1 MNSIELC
8 EKLFNIDIHELRVN
22 RSGSSVFHFKKGVSG
37 KFQMVFSHKEF
48 DYVVSYSCMD
58 GIVIDKLLMMEY
70 LKNIKLSD
78 EYVASEEVDTFI
90 EILNLV
96 LQHKNLDKVIEKL
109 TDRLLKNINFKSVG
123 FLFFNETIMSLKCAM
138 FRSKFKGNNN
148 DNASFRKIHIPMD
161 FKNPFTDVL
170 FYNKSIVINFD
181 LLGVEKLAPYFSGTV
196 AIGNI
201 YSKKG
206 PLGVIIAEV
215 NNENEFSVG
224 TFNLYASL
232 ASVAVDLIKTIKMHE
247 FALEDIKYFKQ
258 NMAKTNHLA
267 QVGKFAATVAHE
279 IKNPLVSIG
288 GFTAK
293 LGKYINDEKGQYYLK
308 TVTSEIDR
316 LDRIVSDILGF
327 TRQNTLKLSSENL
340 NKVIIDCLDLLGD
353 KIKSNQITTKIDFL
367 PDIPLV
373 YIDTKKIK
381 QVIIN
386 VVENAIQSVEIGG
399 KIIIRTFAESNR
411 LKISFLDDGPGFD
424 EAIRD
429 KLFEPFFTTKDYGT
443 GLGLSIC
450 RQIMLEHNGS
460 INIKNTDE
468 GTLVTLEL
476 PFGGGHEG
484 EDSSN

>member
-8 EKLFNIDIHELRVN
+8 EKLFNVDICELRVN
-22 RSGSSVFHFKKGVSG
+22 RSGSSVFQFKSGMSG
-37 KFQMVFSHKEF
+37 KFQMIFSHMEF
-48 DYVVSYSCMD
+48 DYVVSYFCLD
-58 GIVIDKLLMMEY
+58 GIVPDKLLMMEY
-70 LKNIKLSD
+70 LKNIKLSE
-78 EYVASEEVDTFI
+78 EYFACEEVATFT
-90 EILNLV
+90 EILNLI
-96 LQHKNLDKVIEKL
+96 LQHETLDKVIEKL
-109 TDRLLKNINFKSVG
+109 SDRILKNINFDSVG

-138 FRSKFKGNNN
+138 FRSKFEGNDN

-161 FKNPFTDVL
+161 FKSPLTDVL

-181 LLGVEKLAPYFSGTV
+181 LLGVEKLAPYFSGAV

-215 NNENEFSVG
+215 KNEKEFSVG
-224 TFNLYASL
+224 TFNLYTSL
-232 ASVAVDLIKTIKMHE
+232 ASVAVDLIKTIKIHE
-247 FALEDIKYFKQ
+247 FALEDIKYFKE
-258 NMAKTNHLA
+258 NIAKTNGLA

-308 TVTSEIDR
+308 IVTSEIDR

-327 TRQNTLKLSSENL
+327 TRQSSLKLSREDL
-340 NKVIIDCLDLLGD
+340 NKIVTDCLDLLKD
-353 KIKSNQITTKIDFL
+353 KIKSNQITTKIVFL
-367 PDIPLV
+367 PDIPVV
-373 YIDTKKIK
+373 YVDAKKIK

-386 VVENAIQSVEIGG
+386 IVENAIQSVEIGG

-411 LKISFLDDGPGFD
+411 VKIAFLDNGPGFD

-460 INIKNTDE
+460 INIQNTDE
-468 GTLVTLEL
+468 GTLILLEL
-476 PFGGGHEG
+476 PLRGVR
-484 EDSSN
+484 